1 MGRPVMEGPDPGAQ
15 DPLDAR
21 VADVAA
27 PGYDTRRWPPRTRL
41 ALGLSP
47 RAMPGLLPLLLGVAL
62 GPHGLGLLSS
72 RVLSSIDP
80 ALPVALAA
88 LGVLIGLG
96 LNVRASG
103 ERRVLAAAGVESG
116 VTMAIVAAGTALFA
130 QDSPVSSTV
139 PWWFLAAALGICAA
153 TSSPVVSGRSDSS
166 GSLVSRLGDLS
177 DLVAIVLGGV
187 ALALV
192 REGSIAAALALTL
205 QASAVALTIGVA
217 GWLLLGRS
225 RSETEQRVYVVAL
238 LLLLGGVA
246 EYLSLSALATGLV
259 AGLFWEAVG
268 GPAREAVRR
277 DALHIQH
284 PVLVLVLI
292 VAGAHVDLP
301 TGWLQ
306 LGLAYLLLRTAS
318 KLAGGWL
325 ARRVAGAGSPHD
337 LGLALLSPGV
347 VGVAF
352 ALNAFR
358 VGGPDL
364 SPLLSAVV
372 FGAVGSELVA
382 TFVRPREGAE

>member
-1 MGRPVMEGPDPGAQ
+1 M
-15 DPLDAR
+15 
-21 VADVAA
+21 
-27 PGYDTRRWPPRTRL
+27 T
-41 ALGLSP
+41 
-47 RAMPGLLPLLLGVAL
+47 
-62 GPHGLGLLSS
+62 
-72 RVLSSIDP
+72 I
-80 ALPVALAA
+80 
-88 LGVLIGLG
+88 
-96 LNVRASG
+96 
-103 ERRVLAAAGVESG
+103 
-116 VTMAIVAAGTALFA
+116 AIVAVGMVLFA
-130 QDSPVSSTV
+130 PDSPEPSAI

-153 TSSPVVSGRSDSS
+153 TSSPAISGRSDNSV
-166 GSLVSRLGDLS
+166 SLVSRLGDLS

-192 REGSIAAALALTL
+192 REGSIVVALALTL
-205 QASAVALTIGVA
+205 QVSAVALIIGVA
-217 GWLLLGRS
+217 GWLLLGHS

-238 LLLLGGVA
+238 LLLLGGAA

-292 VAGAHVDLP
+292 VAGAHVNLP

-318 KLAGGWL
+318 KLSGGWL
-325 ARRVAGAGSPHD
+325 ARHVAGAGSPHD
-337 LGLALLSPGV
+337 LGLAMLSPGV

-352 ALNAFR
+352 ALNALR

-364 SPLLSAVV
+364 SPLLFAVV

-382 TFVRPREGAE
+382 TFVRPHEGAE

>member
-1 MGRPVMEGPDPGAQ
+1 MGRPVTEGPEPGAQ

-21 VADVAA
+21 VADVA
-27 PGYDTRRWPPRTRL
+27 GRGHHTRRWPPRTRL

-72 RVLSSIDP
+72 RVLSLIDP
-80 ALPVALAA
+80 ALHVALAA
-88 LGVLIGLG
+88 VGVLIGLG
-96 LNVRASG
+96 LNVRAPG
-103 ERRVLAAAGVESG
+103 ERRVLAAGGVESG
-116 VTMAIVAAGTALFA
+116 VTIAIVAVGMVLFA
-130 QDSPVSSTV
+130 PDSPEPSAI

-153 TSSPVVSGRSDSS
+153 TSSPAISGRSDNSV
-166 GSLVSRLGDLS
+166 SLVSRLGDLS

-192 REGSIAAALALTL
+192 REGSIVVALALTL
-205 QASAVALTIGVA
+205 QVSAVALIIGVA
-217 GWLLLGRS
+217 GWLLLGHS

-238 LLLLGGVA
+238 LLLLGGAA

-292 VAGAHVDLP
+292 VAGAHVNLP

-318 KLAGGWL
+318 KLSGGWL
-325 ARRVAGAGSPHD
+325 ARHVAGAGSPHD
-337 LGLALLSPGV
+337 LGLAMLSPGV

-352 ALNAFR
+352 ALNALR

-364 SPLLSAVV
+364 SPLLFAVV

-382 TFVRPREGAE
+382 TFVRPHEGAE